1 MSNRFAPL
9 LPLLAMGL
17 LFGCPALTHP
27 NEGDPG
33 YGSAPPGSATATNAH
48 TVTATAKPTGRPVL
62 PAEVANAADK
72 IRASHL
78 LVGWKGAA
86 GPPQER
92 SKEEARQ
99 RVEAIIAR
107 LKKGED
113 FGKLA
118 QEFGEDGTKTKGG
131 DLGEFDRGTMVK
143 PFADAAFALKPDEVS
158 GVVETQFGFHVIKR
172 TK

>member
-1 MSNRFAPL
+1 MSNRLAPL
-9 LPLLAMGL
+9 LPIVLLL
-17 LFGCPALTHP
+17 GCPALTQP

-33 YGSAPPGSATATNAH
+33 YGSGATTNANVH
-48 TVTATAKPTGRPVL
+48 TATATAKPTGRPL
-62 PAEVANAADK
+62 PPGGDQDDSAR
-72 IRASHL
+72 IRASHI

-99 RVEAIIAR
+99 RIQTILVR
-107 LKKGED
+107 LKNGED

-131 DLGEFDRGTMVK
+131 DLGDFERETMVK
-143 PFADAAFALKPDEVS
+143 PFADAAFALKPGEVS